1 MVFTFSLVDLI
12 IFCILSFIFWGFVF
26 SMVYSGDTE
35 RIKELKKEIR
45 ELKGAGVEI
54 KR

>member
-12 IFCILSFIFWGFVF
+12 IFCILSFIFWGFIF
-26 SMVYSGDTE
+26 SMVYSGDVQE
-35 RIKELKKEIR
+35 VKKLKKEIR
-45 ELKGAGVEI
+45 ELKGAGVEV

>member
-1 MVFTFSLVDLI
+1 MVFTFSLLDLI

-35 RIKELKKEIR
+35 RIKELKKEIKK
-45 ELKGAGVEI
+45 LKGAGVEI
-54 KR
+54 KK

>member
-26 SMVYSGDTE
+26 SMVYSGDTD
-35 RIKELKKEIR
+35 RIKEIKKEIR